1 MVSSDNCRMAPCGKP
16 PHGEG
21 RIVES
26 RGNNIF
32 LLGRNFSTMP
42 ILPGPACSPGAQP
55 TGSLSTTEW
64 SVGDPGR
71 LSGLSLQGLLLRS
84 LLLSFSS
91 VCAGSS
97 SCLAPRSSMST
108 PVPCSPIPLQQ
119 LSLFSSL
126 HEQTDGKESS
136 ELLFLSHLSG
146 CRSLCFWMAPGEPF
160 TGLRF

>member
-1 MVSSDNCRMAPCGKP
+1 MVFSDNCRMAPCGKP

-42 ILPGPACSPGAQP
+42 ILPGSACSPGAQP

-91 VCAGSS
+91 VCSGSS
-97 SCLAPRSSMST
+97 SCLAP
-108 PVPCSPIPLQQ
+108 PAPPCPL
-119 LSLFSSL
+119 LCLVVLYPFSNSLFSLPSM
-126 HEQTDGKESS
+126 SRPMA
-136 ELLFLSHLSG
+136 
-146 CRSLCFWMAPGEPF
+146 RSLPNCSF
-160 TGLRF
+160 